1 MKCVSRKILQPLF
14 KSEILM
20 GIVRG
25 GDAEYEESEPSFE
38 EKTAKWAETLQSH
51 LAEDPG
57 ALKLSGKYISNEDV
71 TIICNYQGME
81 KVRILDLADNQISD
95 DALPVLF
102 ESENL
107 AQIEEL
113 YLGINFLIGQGLVD
127 IAQSS
132 QIKLKNL
139 KTLVI
144 SDNRLTDAS
153 VAELLRS
160 ENFPN
165 LESLDVGWNEVGNE
179 TAKTLGETSTF
190 PGLKK
195 LEMERGYID
204 VEALKEMMQGSL
216 MDQLQELDISANK
229 LKDEGVKVLA
239 SAPKW
244 KALKQF
250 RLSQNMFGD
259 EGAKALG
266 ESASLAGLTHLYI
279 GRNYFGNEGA
289 QAIYES
295 KTLTALKT
303 LVLKEG
309 VEEDPGLVNY
319 SRPELLRPDDPNSI

>member
-1 MKCVSRKILQPLF
+1 
-14 KSEILM
+14 M
-20 GIVRG
+20 GIIRG
-25 GDAEYEESEPSFE
+25 GDAEYEENEPSFE
-38 EKTAKWAETLQSH
+38 EKTAKWEETLQPL
-51 LAEDPG
+51 LAEDPST
-57 ALKLSGKYISNEDV
+57 LKLSGKYISNDDV
-71 TIICNYQGME
+71 TIICNYQAME
-81 KVRILDLADNQISD
+81 KVRVLDLSDNQVSD

-127 IAQSS
+127 IAKSS
-132 QIKLKNL
+132 QIKMKNL

-144 SDNRLTDAS
+144 SDNRLTDSA
-153 VAELLRS
+153 VAEFMRS

-179 TAKTLGETSTF
+179 TAKTLGETTAC
-190 PGLKK
+190 PGLNK
-195 LEMERGYID
+195 LVLDRSYIE
-204 VEALKEMMQGSL
+204 VEALKEMVQGNL
-216 MDQLQELDISANK
+216 MEQLQELDLSANK
-229 LKDEGVKVLA
+229 LKDEGVQVLA
-239 SAPKW
+239 AASKW
-244 KALKQF
+244 KALKQL

-259 EGAKALG
+259 DGAKALG
-266 ESASLAGLTHLYI
+266 ESTSLGGLTHLYI

-295 KTLTALKT
+295 KTLTVLKT

>member
-1 MKCVSRKILQPLF
+1 
-14 KSEILM
+14 M
-20 GIVRG
+20 GIERG
-25 GDAEYEESEPSFE
+25 GNSEYEEYEPSFK
-38 EKTAKWAETLQSH
+38 EKTAKWEETLQPL
-51 LAEDPG
+51 LAEDPSL
-57 ALKLSGKYISNEDV
+57 LKLSGKYVANDDV
-71 TIICNYQGME
+71 TIICNYHGLK

-95 DALPVLF
+95 DALLVLF

-113 YLGINFLIGQGLVD
+113 YLGINFLTGQGLTDV
-127 IAQSS
+127 AGSN
-132 QIKLKNL
+132 QIKMKNL

-153 VAELLRS
+153 VAGFMRS

-165 LESLDVGWNEVGNE
+165 LESLDIGWNEVGNE
-179 TAKTLGETSTF
+179 TAKAIGETTSF

-195 LEMERGYID
+195 LEMERGYIEL
-204 VEALKEMMQGSL
+204 EALKEMVLGSL
-216 MDQLQELDISANK
+216 MDQLQELNFTANK
-229 LKDEGVKVLA
+229 LKDEGLKVLV

-244 KALKQF
+244 KALKVLK
-250 RLSQNMFGD
+250 LSQNMFGD
-259 EGAKALG
+259 EGAIALG
-266 ESASLAGLTHLYI
+266 ESASLGRLTHLYV

-289 QAIYES
+289 KAIHES
-295 KTLTALKT
+295 KVLKNLKT

>member
-1 MKCVSRKILQPLF
+1 
-14 KSEILM
+14 M
-20 GIVRG
+20 GIIRG
-25 GDAEYEESEPSFE
+25 GDAEYEENEPSFE
-38 EKTAKWAETLQSH
+38 EKTAKWEETLQPL
-51 LAEDPG
+51 LAEDPST
-57 ALKLSGKYISNEDV
+57 LKLSGKYISNDDV
-71 TIICNYQGME
+71 TIICNYQAME
-81 KVRILDLADNQISD
+81 KVRVLDLSDNQVSD

-127 IAQSS
+127 IAGSS
-132 QIKLKNL
+132 KIKMKNL

-144 SDNRLTDAS
+144 SDNRLTDSA
-153 VAELLRS
+153 VAEFMRS

-179 TAKTLGETSTF
+179 TAKALGGTTAF
-190 PGLKK
+190 PGLNK
-195 LEMERGYID
+195 LVLDRSYIE
-204 VEALKEMMQGSL
+204 VEALKEMVQGSL
-216 MDQLQELDISANK
+216 MEQLQELDLSANK
-229 LKDEGVKVLA
+229 LKDEGVQVLA
-239 SAPKW
+239 AASKW
-244 KALKQF
+244 KALKQL

-259 EGAKALG
+259 DGAKALG
-266 ESASLAGLTHLYI
+266 ESTSLGGLTHLYI

-295 KTLTALKT
+295 KTLTVLKT